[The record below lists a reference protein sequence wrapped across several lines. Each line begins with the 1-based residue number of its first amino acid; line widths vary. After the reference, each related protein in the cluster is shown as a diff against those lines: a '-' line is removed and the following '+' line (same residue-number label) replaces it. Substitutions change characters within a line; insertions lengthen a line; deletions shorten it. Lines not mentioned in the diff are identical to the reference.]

1 MGKLEAADTGM
12 IEEQKESSIIQGGG
26 KNTVFV

>member
-1 MGKLEAADTGM
+1 MGKLEATDTGM

-26 KNTVFV
+26 RYIV